1 MRMHVVPVGP
11 ATARRADGDGT
22 LFSNTLCYAAGMT
35 LQCLQSGGGIT
46 AVAQRVASSIPPSDC
61 AAFSHARA
69 SEQHKAN

>member
-1 MRMHVVPVGP
+1 
-11 ATARRADGDGT
+11 
-22 LFSNTLCYAAGMT
+22 MT